1 MAKELGAASEI
12 AATDAGGGLSNAKEA
27 VYNISGN
34 FFSWLSTHQGLA
46 LILIL
51 IVLGIMIWFILS
63 ARKNRKQIDKIV
75 SSNKKEIGKK
85 DALIEGHKNELT
97 ALQKKL
103 SDQRGVVNEA
113 LLSTIMTITGYST
126 DQLQI
131 FFKFLTQISGN
142 PLQIADNQANT
153 LPESQLLEEDSDDS
167 TEVNDAK
174 EKITPDA
181 GPEEVVETNKSGEGF
196 HTEKSVKG
204 S

>member
-1 MAKELGAASEI
+1 MAKELGAAGEM

-27 VYNISGN
+27 VYNILGN

-75 SSNKKEIGKK
+75 SSKNNEIGKK
-85 DALIEGHKNELT
+85 DALIEGHKNELVT
-97 ALQKKL
+97 LQKKL
-103 SDQRGVVNEA
+103 SDQQGVVREA
-113 LLSTIMTITGYST
+113 LHSTIMTITGYST

-153 LPESQLLEEDSDDS
+153 IPESQLLEEESDVS
-167 TEVNDAK
+167 TEGNDAK

-181 GPEEVVETNKSGEGF
+181 APEEVVEINKNGEG
-196 HTEKSVKG
+196 
-204 S
+204 

>member
-1 MAKELGAASEI
+1 MAQELGTANKM
-12 AATDAGGGLSNAKEA
+12 ATAELSGGLSNTKEA
-27 VYNISGN
+27 VYNIAGN

-46 LILIL
+46 LIIIL
-51 IVLGIMIWFILS
+51 VVLGIMTWFILR
-63 ARKNRKQIDKIV
+63 ARKNRKQIEKIV
-75 SSNKKEIGKK
+75 SSNNKEIGKK
-85 DALIEGHKNELT
+85 DALIEEQKNELA

-103 SDQRGVVNEA
+103 SDQQGVVSES
-113 LLSTIMTITGYST
+113 LLRTIMTLTGYNS

-153 LPESQLLEEDSDDS
+153 LPESQRLEEESDDS

-181 GPEEVVETNKSGEGF
+181 GPEEVVEINKSGEGF
-196 HTEKSVKG
+196 HTEK
-204 S
+204 